1 MCTTFREIKLQTAFR
16 GPPVGQEG
24 SVMESPEENA
34 LNEVDRI
41 SVAVD
46 YLRDLLIAATEA
58 ELRAKERQRSSEGPP
73 G

>member
-1 MCTTFREIKLQTAFR
+1 
-16 GPPVGQEG
+16 
-24 SVMESPEENA
+24 MESREENA

-58 ELRAKERQRSSEGPP
+58 ELRAKESQRSAEGRSDGASPP
-73 G
+73 